1 MYGGLSQAETP
12 ASITTLGGTGVNP
25 VFGRAASNSYGTF
38 EATAAD
44 QLLGTMSSA
53 AGFAVHPAQQGP
65 QQHLHQGQAPSH
77 HERWLLFEVMDT
89 GIGIAREGLAAL
101 FKEYVQ
107 VRLSVVS
114 LVGDFS
120 TLFLWLAL
128 KHAM

>member
-12 ASITTLGGTGVNP
+12 VSITTLGGTGVNP

-38 EATAAD
+38 EATAEH
-44 QLLGTMSSA
+44 LLGTASSV
-53 AGFAVHPAQQGP
+53 AGFAVHPVQQGP

-107 VRLSVVS
+107 VGLLMVS
-114 LVGDFS
+114 LLCLVGWF
-120 TLFLWLAL
+120 
-128 KHAM
+128 